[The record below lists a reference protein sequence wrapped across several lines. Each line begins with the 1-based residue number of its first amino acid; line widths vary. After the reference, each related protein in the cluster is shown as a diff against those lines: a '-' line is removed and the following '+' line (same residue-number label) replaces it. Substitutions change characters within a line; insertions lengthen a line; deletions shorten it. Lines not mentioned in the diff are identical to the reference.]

1 MRLSF
6 RPWCLGL
13 ASLYLSATSAW
24 AVDVFLDQVEPILRQ
39 RCYECHSHA
48 GKIKGGVGAGLALGM
63 AGGR

>member
-13 ASLYLSATSAW
+13 AALYLSATSAW
-24 AVDVFLDQVEPILRQ
+24 AVDVFRDQVEPILRQ